1 MELSK
6 VRTAEE
12 IIARFK
18 DGQIIAIGGQTNQ
31 YMPDRLID
39 CVLESGARHLTIY
52 SIDSSDPGH
61 GVSLLVEA
69 GRVDAMITTHVGT
82 NPLTNAK
89 IQSGAL
95 KAEFNPMGTFIE
107 RIRCGGAGLGG
118 VLTKT
123 GLGTVVEEGKQ
134 IIEVNG
140 ESYLLETA
148 LRADIA
154 LTRCRRADPWQP
166 GLQRQQRP
174 RLPPGDRHLWR
185 AVHRGVRPLLRPGGA
200 RPRQDQGARHVR
212 GHDSGVRRRD
222 NGQQKLYRQA
232 AAAYFRPGDVVNLGI
247 GIPSLCGSY
256 AVDGVLFQSENG
268 FIGIGPT
275 VQEGLMKNERFVNA
289 GGVPFVPVPGSSA
302 FDVAMSFNVIR
313 CGRLA
318 ATVLGGLQVSAQGDL
333 ANWATPGRAFGMGGA
348 MDLCNGA
355 RKVIVAMEL
364 VAKDGSPKVVSR
376 CTLPLTAVKCVNHIV
391 TDRCVI
397 DVTEEGLVLSEIRKG
412 HTVEEIQAAVE
423 PVLLVSP
430 DLKEM
435 EED

>member
-123 GLGTVVEEGKQ
+123 GLGTVVEEGEFVVRVEKAVGGGRYDR
-134 IIEVNG
+134 IVKMIEDS
-140 ESYLLETA
+140 EKLKSSLETKASGLADA
-148 LRADIA
+148 LV
-154 LTRCRRADPWQP
+154 PW
-166 GLQRQQRP
+166 
-174 RLPPGDRHLWR
+174 
-185 AVHRGVRPLLRPGGA
+185 
-200 RPRQDQGARHVR
+200 
-212 GHDSGVRRRD
+212 
-222 NGQQKLYRQA
+222 
-232 AAAYFRPGDVVNLGI
+232 
-247 GIPSLCGSY
+247 
-256 AVDGVLFQSENG
+256 
-268 FIGIGPT
+268 
-275 VQEGLMKNERFVNA
+275 
-289 GGVPFVPVPGSSA
+289 SSA
-302 FDVAMSFNVIR
+302 AWTRSPSAWIPRTPTRSSRRSSASPRPSAVSTWR
-313 CGRLA
+313 TSPPPA
-318 ATVLGGLQVSAQGDL
+318 A
-333 ANWATPGRAFGMGGA
+333 
-348 MDLCNGA
+348 
-355 RKVIVAMEL
+355 
-364 VAKDGSPKVVSR
+364 SR
-376 CTLPLTAVKCVNHIV
+376 S
-391 TDRCVI
+391 RR
-397 DVTEEGLVLSEIRKG
+397 G
-412 HTVEEIQAAVE
+412 
-423 PVLLVSP
+423 
-430 DLKEM
+430 
-435 EED
+435 